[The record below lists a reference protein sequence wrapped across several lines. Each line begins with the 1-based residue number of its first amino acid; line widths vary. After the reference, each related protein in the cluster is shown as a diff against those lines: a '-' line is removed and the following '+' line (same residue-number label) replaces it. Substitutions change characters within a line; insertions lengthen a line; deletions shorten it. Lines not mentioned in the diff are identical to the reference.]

1 MTTPQEP
8 LKLTLEEALARAT
21 QPLTPEA
28 RMQGYYIGFDRTGVA
43 LVDAILSAVAWA
55 GKGSHHTADW
65 NDDTGSGFYANRPG
79 LPSALTANDL
89 IQAAAEESAAAVRAL
104 VGARDDA
111 AELRAAATAYV
122 GALDAVRRYE
132 EELDTFPPGVGI
144 DSYGLEVAQGLDDAE
159 ADLRAALAASE
170 GQP

>member
-111 AELRAAATAYV
+111 AELRAALKQLLTNPYP
-122 GALDAVRRYE
+122 L
-132 EELDTFPPGVGI
+132 TFTGDPLSHREGR
-144 DSYGLEVAQGLDDAE
+144 ARHE
-159 ADLRAALAASE
+159 AAMRAARAALAATEEES
-170 GQP
+170 